1 MIVLPISV
9 AHMATDLL
17 LEGLRPLV
25 CSLFLFLPAVNP
37 APTLSY
43 CWEPK

>member
-17 LEGLRPLV
+17 LKELRPLV
-25 CSLFLFLPAVNP
+25 CSRFLLLPAVNR
-37 APTLSY
+37 APIS
-43 CWEPK
+43 